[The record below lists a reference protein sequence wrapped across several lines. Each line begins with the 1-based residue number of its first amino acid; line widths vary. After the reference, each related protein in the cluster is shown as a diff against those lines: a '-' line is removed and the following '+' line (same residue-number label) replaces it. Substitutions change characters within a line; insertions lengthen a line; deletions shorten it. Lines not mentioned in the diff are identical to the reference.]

1 MAVKPVARI
10 LILDSAPD
18 EFVADELEPL
28 LRAGFE
34 VTLNLWRL
42 ADRDEIRRRWAGR
55 VGFLDVDGFDEGRV
69 VDAVVGDGVGFDV
82 IKTRA
87 NLPLREPLLRAATG
101 PGLDRRLRV
110 IGQVGAGTDNIDKH
124 AAGERGVVVTHTP
137 GLNAAAVAEHA
148 LAMILALTRNLVA
161 LDREAHRARWRPAR
175 MSFPPELADLT
186 LGIVGPGRSG
196 TELAWRARALGM
208 GVTAFGSPRFTPA
221 MAREAGMG
229 FAASLDE
236 LLAGVDVLSLHC
248 PLSEATRDLIG
259 DRELGLM
266 RPGAILVNVSR
277 GGVVDEEALARAL
290 RDDAAPL
297 AAAAVDVFALEHG
310 RFASPLTG
318 LPNAVLTP
326 HVAGMT
332 GTAIRRAARTLSE
345 NIVALIAGHP
355 EEVPVATA
363 HPEEVPVATAHPEG
377 VPVATIEG

>member
-1 MAVKPVARI
+1 MSPEAAARI

-18 EFVADELEPL
+18 EFLADELDPL

-42 ADRDEIRRRWAGR
+42 ADREEARGRWAGR
-55 VGFLDVDGFDEGRV
+55 IGFVDVDGFDEGRV
-69 VDAVVGDGVGFDV
+69 VDAVVGDGIGFDV
-82 IKTRA
+82 IKSRA
-87 NLPLREPLLRAATG
+87 NLPLRESLLRAATG
-101 PGLDRRLRV
+101 PGPERRLRV
-110 IGQVGAGTDNIDKH
+110 IGQVGAGTDNIDKRV
-124 AAGERGVVVTHTP
+124 AGERGVVVTHTP

-148 LAMILALTRNLVA
+148 LAMVLALTRNLVA
-161 LDREAHRARWRPAR
+161 LDREAHRGRWRSGR
-175 MSFPPELADLT
+175 MPFPPELADLT

-236 LLAGVDVLSLHC
+236 LLAGADVISLHC
-248 PLSEATRDLIG
+248 PLSEATRGLIG

-266 RPGAILVNVSR
+266 RPGAILVNVGR

-290 RDDAAPL
+290 RDDKAPP
-297 AAAAVDVFALEHG
+297 AAAAIDVFALEHG

-318 LPNAVLTP
+318 LPNAMLTP

-345 NIVALIAGHP
+345 NIVALIAGR
-355 EEVPVATA
+355 
-363 HPEEVPVATAHPEG
+363 PEG
-377 VPVATIEG
+377 VPVAGADGGRG